1 MLTVSFVLTAL
12 VIAVAVGAALSAYL
26 WWVRCRQLETA
37 GGIAALAAMRW
48 REFSH
53 FVVEALHAQGF
64 EVSQAPPLAERGQ
77 QADLALTREG
87 ETWLLICKQGAN
99 YRIGPTQIDELAN
112 AVQFNGAAGGILA
125 TLGRIQPD
133 ARKNPR
139 GLELLDG
146 KALWTL
152 IDPLLPPSLHGE
164 LAQNA
169 RATTMRTIVAAWLIA
184 LAIGIVAAMVLGAG
198 DKTAATAAPTSPAGP
213 AQSAATTATGTA
225 VQDPAGM
232 SPADMSDA
240 VRAPMSDDEQREVV
254 VSSVSTLPGIDRA
267 VWSTRS
273 TLLIHLLSDDAGD
286 IDEICAIL
294 DRFPDLRTSRL
305 QLQAPADS
313 TRAVRFLQ
321 CRLY

>member
-12 VIAVAVGAALSAYL
+12 LVAVVVGAALSAYL
-26 WWVRCRQLETA
+26 WWIRCRRLEMA

-87 ETWLLICKQGAN
+87 ATWLLVCKQGAN
-99 YRIGPTQIDELAN
+99 YRIGPAQIDELAN

-125 TLGRIQPD
+125 TLGRIHPD

-139 GLELLDG
+139 ALELLDG
-146 KALWTL
+146 QALWTL
-152 IDPLLPPSLHGE
+152 IDPLLPPSLHDE
-164 LAQNA
+164 LKRNA
-169 RATTMRTIVAAWLIA
+169 RATTLRTIAAAWLFA
-184 LAIGIVAAMVLGAG
+184 LAVGIAAAMVLDAG
-198 DKTAATAAPTSPAGP
+198 DETAASPTADPARSAAATTTATAVPDPAGTSPAD
-213 AQSAATTATGTA
+213 TVA
-225 VQDPAGM
+225 VAP
-232 SPADMSDA
+232 
-240 VRAPMSDDEQREVV
+240 VRPPLSEDEQRQVV

-273 TLLIHLLSDDAGD
+273 TLLIHLLNDEAGD
-286 IDEICAIL
+286 LDEVCAIL

-305 QLQAPADS
+305 QLQAPAGS

-321 CRLY
+321 CRSY